1 MIGVEECAI
10 FGAWIWC
17 AAVWHSRY
25 TTGFASWVSAIVALS
40 LTAFLT
46 Q

>member
-10 FGAWIWC
+10 LGAWIWC

-25 TTGFASWVSAIVALS
+25 TTGFASLVSVMVALS
-40 LTAFLT
+40 LTAFMT